1 VPAAWVTGDEVYGGD
16 RHLRLWLE
24 EQEQP
29 FVLAAACD
37 EPVWW
42 NAGRGVRQERADAI
56 AARVAAEG
64 WQRLSA
70 GNGAKGPRRHD
81 WARVRLTRLQTP
93 PWDHWLLVR
102 RSITKPTALAYYV
115 VFGWATRPL
124 ADRVQVAGRRWT
136 VEECM
141 AQAKGEVGRD
151 PYEVRH
157 WKSWYRHITLA
168 LLAQAYL
175 SGMRQHAA
183 QADREKGGP

>member
-1 VPAAWVTGDEVYGGD
+1 
-16 RHLRLWLE
+16 
-24 EQEQP
+24 
-29 FVLAAACD
+29 
-37 EPVWW
+37 
-42 NAGRGVRQERADAI
+42 
-56 AARVAAEG
+56 
-64 WQRLSA
+64 
-70 GNGAKGPRRHD
+70 
-81 WARVRLTRLQTP
+81 
-93 PWDHWLLVR
+93 
-102 RSITKPTALAYYV
+102 V